1 MALSRIYSDGHSE
14 LLNLNGINHNM
25 VSSAN
30 YYIAHSDVPFNQLP
44 QLDQLNDNATD
55 QALRDLHPVQPALN
69 PNYGLFLITSPMFN
83 PQVYAI
89 QRLVDNRVDTLDT
102 IEVLQL
108 DLRQRWQTKR
118 GYPGM
123 EHIVDWMTLDLS
135 ASYFPTAARDDICQ
149 TFSFLQY

>member
-1 MALSRIYSDGHSE
+1 
-14 LLNLNGINHNM
+14 
-25 VSSAN
+25 
-30 YYIAHSDVPFNQLP
+30 
-44 QLDQLNDNATD
+44 
-55 QALRDLHPVQPALN
+55 
-69 PNYGLFLITSPMFN
+69 MFN

-135 ASYFPTAARDDICQ
+135 PSSFPKAARDDFGEP
-149 TFSFLQY
+149 FSFLQYDWIWTVGDRTPLVSTGRFDTETNGERVFTLGACLNRPDRPSI